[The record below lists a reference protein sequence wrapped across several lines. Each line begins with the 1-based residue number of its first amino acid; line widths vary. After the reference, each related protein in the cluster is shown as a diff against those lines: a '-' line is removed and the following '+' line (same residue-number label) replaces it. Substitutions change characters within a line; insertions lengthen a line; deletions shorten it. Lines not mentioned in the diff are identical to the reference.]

1 MANTLRGHIEQLPS
15 GSFRVHVYAGTDPV
29 TGRPRRLRETCPD
42 EAAAAATLG
51 RLLNEADGGWF
62 PNRAA
67 TLSQALDKYLEVT
80 DLELS
85 AKEAHQGYI
94 RRTIGPVLGDVKVR
108 KLGADSLDS
117 LYTALKKCSRLCGRL
132 PKSEHDTVG
141 GHACD
146 QRCGPLRD
154 HRTNRPHTCDSR
166 CPLHVCKPMS
176 PATILRIHSII
187 SAALD
192 LAVRYEWTDRNVA
205 KNARP
210 PRPRKREPD
219 PPSPE
224 QAARLRLPC
233 SAVVRG
239 SVMPH
244 AFLLACA
251 CQPTVRVEGGGLAP
265 AGAGCC
271 LPAIPGPYAAR
282 PPPGTAP
289 SLRRFPGGVAPDVR
303 TGNTDRNADPNLCRL
318 SVRFQ
323 GGPRGPHAPPPR
335 RPPGTHATAP
345 MSGGPNAGRLAR
357 KPKISAAETGR
368 VHRTQVVLTGRAMAP
383 ARSLSEASRTC
394 QGRLRRP
401 FGQALDRTCPLPEIA
416 SIGSQGEDRAITA
429 RVAVVDASASTTR
442 PLRPPAPIA
451 DGFGGAAHVT
461 PRCELLTPR
470 SFEVVGCGNVQRRG
484 LKV

>member
-51 RLLNEADGGWF
+51 RLLNEADGGRF

-85 AKEAHQGYI
+85 TKEAHQGYI

-132 PKSEHDTVG
+132 PKSEHHTAGV
-141 GHACD
+141 HACD

-210 PRPRKREPD
+210 PHPRKREPD
-219 PPSPE
+219 PPSPD
-224 QAARLRLPC
+224 QAARLLNLVWAEDEEFGLYLWTAFTTGAR
-233 SAVVRG
+233 RG
-239 SVMPH
+239 EVTALRENH
-244 AFLLACA
+244 FDFAR
-251 CQPTVRVEGGGLAP
+251 QRVRVSANYIVKQGTRIEKSP
-265 AGAGCC
+265 KAGDGRLLSLDLLTCELFSERFQRRRAE
-271 LPAIPGPYAAR
+271 AA
-282 PPPGTAP
+282 
-289 SLRRFPGGVAPDVR
+289 SNGVAVPQDAYAFSPDPTGR
-303 TGNTDRNADPNLCRL
+303 TPWNPDTMTHRYRRYARRSGISSSLKELRHYSATQLLTAGTDLNT
-318 SVRFQ
+318 V
-323 GGPRGPHAPPPR
+323 
-335 RPPGTHATAP
+335 
-345 MSGGPNAGRLAR
+345 AGRLGHAEGSTTLKFYAQFTR
-357 KPKISAAETGR
+357 PADQLAAAIVPTQLDGLRRRERLRDLYRQAPPGRDLGHLADTLGPLAGLDHQTALDLLTEFAAE
-368 VHRTQVVLTGRAMAP
+368 GRAA
-383 ARSLSEASRTC
+383 T
-394 QGRLRRP
+394 
-401 FGQALDRTCPLPEIA
+401 
-416 SIGSQGEDRAITA
+416 
-429 RVAVVDASASTTR
+429 
-442 PLRPPAPIA
+442 
-451 DGFGGAAHVT
+451 
-461 PRCELLTPR
+461 
-470 SFEVVGCGNVQRRG
+470 
-484 LKV
+484 